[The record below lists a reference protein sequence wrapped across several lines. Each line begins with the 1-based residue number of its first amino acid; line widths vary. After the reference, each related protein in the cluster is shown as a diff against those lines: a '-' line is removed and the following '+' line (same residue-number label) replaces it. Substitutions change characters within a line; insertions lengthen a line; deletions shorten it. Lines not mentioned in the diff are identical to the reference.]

1 MKVLYD
7 ASVAFLLM
15 LTQPRKHQVYLMRWV
30 KFKTVIF
37 CFNMN
42 ALEFNFNQMVHGTSS
57 CLVFMQALSHVPGQ
71 KFGVPSLR

>member
-1 MKVLYD
+1 MSKGKIKLLDD

-30 KFKTVIF
+30 KFETAIF

-42 ALEFNFNQMVHGTSS
+42 ALDFKFVVS
-57 CLVFMQALSHVPGQ
+57 CLIKQFMERALVSYSF
-71 KFGVPSLR
+71 KL